1 MKNDVK
7 VQRKYLKICEIREKV
22 VTLHPLF
29 GVTAVVW
36 AEVLPGHVAL
46 ERQTIFNFI
55 QKMDL
60 IKVAEEA
67 FATGKKF
74 PEFKAGDTITVAYKI
89 VEGTKERIQLYRGVV
104 IKISGHG
111 DKKRFTVRK
120 MSGTVGVE
128 RIFPIESPAID
139 SIEVNKRGKVRRAKL
154 YYLRALTGKKARIAE
169 KKTVAKGAE

>member
-36 AEVLPGHVAL
+36 AEELPVHVAQ
-46 ERQTIFNFI
+46 ERQTIFNSI

-89 VEGTKERIQLYRGVV
+89 VEGTKERIQLYV
-104 IKISGHG
+104 
-111 DKKRFTVRK
+111 
-120 MSGTVGVE
+120 
-128 RIFPIESPAID
+128 
-139 SIEVNKRGKVRRAKL
+139 
-154 YYLRALTGKKARIAE
+154 
-169 KKTVAKGAE
+169 